1 MKATTI
7 GLSAAALLVSG
18 CIVREVR
25 EIHHVRD
32 NGTRAPGDT
41 GATPGNTG
49 TCDGCDSGAA
59 PGAMMADSQPPPPLV
74 EEALDQPGD
83 GYVWTDGYWHWNG
96 TDWVW
101 IPGTWYPPVET
112 GVVFIPPSYYTS
124 GPGCL
129 YVPGRWQR
137 DPRMASVRDH
147 RTRKPGHGSATG
159 RRPVRDHRT
168 KRAGVDGKPPRSVR
182 DHRGEKPA
190 DVDRDVDIDPD
201 FVIRVPARRFR
212 GRPAAAARPDRSP
225 ARADDDLVRIDGD
238 RVRAV
243 DVDRDGRDSRGDRVI
258 DDGGGR
264 GIDAGGSR
272 GIDGGGGRGIDAGGD
287 RPRGDM
293 PDHVIVRPRPDRL
306 RPDRRPGRPDV
317 SGPGS
322 PPRES
327 PTMRGQWVRPMPP
340 PSRGARPVD
349 VSRPG
354 SPPRESPPMRGQ
366 WVRPMPPSRGAPP
379 VMVPPSRAP
388 SSPIRVGSQPVRT
401 MTPRPVSPPP
411 RAAQPAAPGQPRPPA
426 SAPANAAS
434 RARQATPRAPRTMSS
449 PRR

>member
-1 MKATTI
+1 MKTTI
-7 GLSAAALLVSG
+7 GLAAAALLVSG

-41 GATPGNTG
+41 G
-49 TCDGCDSGAA
+49 TCDNCDGGAA

-101 IPGTWYPPVET
+101 ISGAWSPPLDP
-112 GVVFIPPSYYTS
+112 GVVFIPPAYYTS

-129 YVPGRWQR
+129 YVPGRWHR
-137 DPRMASVRDH
+137 GPRMASVRDH
-147 RTRKPGHGSATG
+147 RTRRPRDGDEPTKG
-159 RRPVRDHRT
+159 RSVRDHRT
-168 KRAGVDGKPPRSVR
+168 NREAEPRKPRSVR
-182 DHRGEKPA
+182 DHRGEKPV
-190 DVDRDVDIDPD
+190 DVDRDVDIDSD

-212 GRPAAAARPDRSP
+212 GQRAAPAQPDRSP
-225 ARADDDLVRIDGD
+225 GRADEDLVRVNGD

-243 DVDRDGRDSRGDRVI
+243 DTDRDDRDSRGDRVI
-258 DDGGGR
+258 DSGGSR
-264 GIDAGGSR
+264 GIDAGG
-272 GIDGGGGRGIDAGGD
+272 GRVNDVAGD

-293 PDHVIVRPRPDRL
+293 PDYVIVRPRPDRM
-306 RPDRRPGRPDV
+306 RPDRRPSGPDV

-340 PSRGARPVD
+340 PSR
-349 VSRPG
+349 S
-354 SPPRESPPMRGQ
+354 
-366 WVRPMPPSRGAPP
+366 APP

-388 SSPIRVGSQPVRT
+388 SSPTHIGSQPART
-401 MTPRPVSPPP
+401 MTPRPSSPPP
-411 RAAQPAAPGQPRPPA
+411 PRTGQQRAPSAPA
-426 SAPANAAS
+426 SAPANS
-434 RARQATPRAPRTMSS
+434 GNRTRQAPAQRGPRTMST

>member
-7 GLSAAALLVSG
+7 GLAAAALLVSG

-41 GATPGNTG
+41 G
-49 TCDGCDSGAA
+49 TCDNCDGGAA

-101 IPGTWYPPVET
+101 ISGAWSPPVDP
-112 GVVFIPPSYYTS
+112 GVVFIPPAYYTS

-129 YVPGRWQR
+129 YVPGRWHR
-137 DPRMASVRDH
+137 GPRVASVRDH
-147 RTRKPGHGSATG
+147 RTRRPRDGDEPTKG
-159 RRPVRDHRT
+159 RSVRDHRT
-168 KRAGVDGKPPRSVR
+168 NREAEPGKPPRSVR
-182 DHRGEKPA
+182 DHRGEKPV

-212 GRPAAAARPDRSP
+212 GQPAESDRSP
-225 ARADDDLVRIDGD
+225 VRADSDRVRVDSD

-243 DVDRDGRDSRGDRVI
+243 DADRDGRDSRGDRVI
-258 DDGGGR
+258 DAGGSR

-272 GIDGGGGRGIDAGGD
+272 GIDAGGSRGIDVTGD

-293 PDHVIVRPRPDRL
+293 PDYVIVRPRPDRM
-306 RPDRRPGRPDV
+306 RPDRRPSGPDV

-322 PPRES
+322 PRES

-340 PSRGARPVD
+340 PSRGA
-349 VSRPG
+349 
-354 SPPRESPPMRGQ
+354 
-366 WVRPMPPSRGAPP
+366 PP

-388 SSPIRVGSQPVRT
+388 SSPIRIGSQPVRV
-401 MTPRPVSPPP
+401 MPPRPASPPP
-411 RAAQPAAPGQPRPPA
+411 RSGQPATSQPRAPA
-426 SAPANAAS
+426 SAPASSAT
-434 RARQATPRAPRTMSS
+434 RTRQAPAQRTPRTMSS